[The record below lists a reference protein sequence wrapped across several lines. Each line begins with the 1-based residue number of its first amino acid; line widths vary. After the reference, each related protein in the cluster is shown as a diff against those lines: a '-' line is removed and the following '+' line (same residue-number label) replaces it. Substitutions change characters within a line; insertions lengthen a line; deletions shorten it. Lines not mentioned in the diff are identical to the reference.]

1 VTPKDAIPKAI
12 INKPNVKITFDISI
26 ALNSVG
32 NIKTLP
38 QWIAYF

>member
-1 VTPKDAIPKAI
+1 MLKGAIPRAI
-12 INKPNVKITFDISI
+12 ITKPNIQIPFDMSI

>member
-1 VTPKDAIPKAI
+1 MMQKDDIPRAI
-12 INKPNVKITFDISI
+12 INKPNVKITFDMSI

>member
-1 VTPKDAIPKAI
+1 MPKDAIPRAI
-12 INKPNVKITFDISI
+12 INKPNVKITFDMSI